1 MKFNSSRI
9 MNLYPH
15 YFNIIMSRFAK
26 GIAATVL
33 LVSIAACERR
43 RSPEIDSPRAKNR
56 GAAAEVASIAD
67 GKLVTGR
74 TIYVP
79 AYSSIYVSDRA
90 ANFNLAITLSVRN
103 ADPER
108 SITIIDARYF
118 DHDGKLVHDYIDK
131 PIRLGP
137 LGSIE
142 YFVKENDT
150 SGGVSAS
157 FLVDWAAESETI
169 PPVVEAVMIGTKGTQ
184 TVSFTTS
191 GRPIPNRRNESRE
204 STR

>member
-1 MKFNSSRI
+1 MY
-9 MNLYPH
+9 LQ
-15 YFNIIMSRFAK
+15 RFAD
-26 GIAATVL
+26 IRLRFVTFVATTL
-33 LVSIAACERR
+33 ILASLVSCERR
-43 RSPEIDSPRAKNR
+43 RSPEIDSPRLKSR
-56 GAAAEVASIAD
+56 GAKIEETSIATD
-67 GKLVTGR
+67 AFVAGR

-90 ANFNLAITLSVRN
+90 SRFNLAITLSLRN
-103 ADPER
+103 ADPRR
-108 SITIIDARYF
+108 SISITDARYF
-118 DHDGKLVHDYIDK
+118 DHDGKLVHDYINK

-142 YFVKENDT
+142 YFIKESDT

-157 FLVDWAAESETI
+157 FLVDWAADSDTI

-191 GRPIPNRRNESRE
+191 GRPIQDRHAESNETHR
-204 STR
+204 